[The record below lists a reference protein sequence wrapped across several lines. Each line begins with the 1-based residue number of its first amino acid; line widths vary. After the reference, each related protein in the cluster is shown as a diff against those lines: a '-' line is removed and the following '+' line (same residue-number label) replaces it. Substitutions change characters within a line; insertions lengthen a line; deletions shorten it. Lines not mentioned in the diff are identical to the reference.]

1 MNITKV
7 TDGIT
12 RITTNVENILF
23 EGFWDLPHG
32 VSLNSYII
40 KGEKTAIVDG
50 VLCYS
55 DLAQHFKEA
64 LDKMDV
70 QIETVDYLIINHM
83 EPDHSGWISTI
94 EKLKPEA
101 KILCS
106 QKSANLL
113 NAFFE
118 HTDNIQVVKEGDSVD
133 LGAGRVLQFI
143 DIPNVHWP
151 DTIATFDT
159 LSGTLFPCDAFGS
172 FGSVSAEGYDDL
184 LDDKTLDFYES
195 EALRYYA
202 NIIGAFS
209 LFVDKAVAKCRALP
223 IKIVAPGHGI
233 VWRKNPQR
241 VIDDY
246 ARYAG
251 YQKGP
256 CKKEATLLWG
266 SMYGMTRKAIDVVIE
281 EFEKA
286 KMTLH
291 IHNVS
296 EDTWSHMLASV
307 WQSQGVVLAMPTYEY
322 KMYPPMAA
330 VLEEICRKKA
340 QNRLAF
346 RLGSFGWSGG
356 AQKDLDEMMEKYRTG
371 WDFIEPVEFNGSAK
385 TDDIARIR
393 ESCQALIA
401 KINQTG
407 N

>member
-1 MNITKV
+1 MNITNV
-7 TDGIT
+7 TEGIT

-23 EGFWDLPHG
+23 EGFWDLPDG

-55 DLAQHFKEA
+55 DLADHFKKA
-64 LDKMDV
+64 LNEMDAT
-70 QIETVDYLIINHM
+70 IETVDYLIINHM

-106 QKSANLL
+106 QKSAALL
-113 NAFFE
+113 DAFFE
-118 HTDNIQVVKEGDSVD
+118 HTKNVEVVKEGDSVD

-159 LSGTLFPCDAFGS
+159 LSGTLFSCDAFGS
-172 FGSVSAEGYDDL
+172 YGNVRTDGYDDM

-202 NIIGAFS
+202 NIIAAFS

-223 IKIVAPGHGI
+223 INIIAPGHGI
-233 VWRKNPQR
+233 VWRKDPKR
-241 VIDDY
+241 IIDDY
-246 ARYAG
+246 ARYAS

-266 SMYGMTRKAIDVVIE
+266 SMYGMTGKAVDIIVE

-286 KMTLH
+286 NIPLH

-307 WQSQGVVLAMPTYEY
+307 WKSQGVVLAMPTYEY
-322 KMYPPMAA
+322 KM
-330 VLEEICRKKA
+330 
-340 QNRLAF
+340 
-346 RLGSFGWSGG
+346 
-356 AQKDLDEMMEKYRTG
+356 
-371 WDFIEPVEFNGSAK
+371 
-385 TDDIARIR
+385 
-393 ESCQALIA
+393 
-401 KINQTG
+401 
-407 N
+407 

>member
-1 MNITKV
+1 MNITNV
-7 TDGIT
+7 SEGIT

-55 DLAQHFKEA
+55 DLADHFKDA
-64 LDKMDV
+64 LNKMDV
-70 QIETVDYLIINHM
+70 SIENADYLIINHM

-101 KILCS
+101 RILCS

-113 NAFFE
+113 DAFFG
-118 HTDNIQVVKEGDSVD
+118 HTENIQVVKEGDSVD

-159 LSGTLFPCDAFGS
+159 LSGTLFSCDAFGS
-172 FGSVSAEGYDDL
+172 YGNVDADGYDDL
-184 LDDKTLDFYES
+184 LDDAKLDFYES

-202 NIIGAFS
+202 NIIAAFS
-209 LFVDKAVAKCRALP
+209 LFVEKAVEKCRALP
-223 IKIVAPGHGI
+223 IKVIAPGHGI
-233 VWRKNPQR
+233 VWRKDPNR
-241 VIDDY
+241 ILDDY

-266 SMYGMTRKAIDVVIE
+266 TMYGMTGKAVNSVVE
-281 EFEKA
+281 TFKDA
-286 KMTLH
+286 GMTLH

-296 EDTWSHMLASV
+296 ESTWSHVLASV
-307 WQSQGVVLAMPTYEY
+307 WQSQGVILAMPTYEY
-322 KMYPPMAA
+322 KMYPPMAS
-330 VLEEICRKKA
+330 VLEEVCRKKA
-340 QNRLAF
+340 QNRSAF
-346 RLGSFGWSGG
+346 RLGSYGWSGG
-356 AQKDLDEMMEKYRTG
+356 AQKDLDELMERYRTG
-371 WDFIEPVEFNGSAK
+371 WDFIEPVEFNGNASA
-385 TDDIARIR
+385 DEIARIQ
-393 ESCQALIA
+393 ESCKTLID
-401 KINQTG
+401 KINQIA

>member
-1 MNITKV
+1 MNITEV
-7 TDGIT
+7 TKGIT

-55 DLAQHFKEA
+55 DLTKHFADA
-64 LDKMDV
+64 LNKMDV
-70 QIETVDYLIINHM
+70 KIEEVDYLIINHM

-106 QKSANLL
+106 QKSAALL

-118 HTDNIQVVKEGDSVD
+118 HTENIQVVKEGDTVD

-151 DTIATFDT
+151 DTIGTFDT
-159 LSGTLFPCDAFGS
+159 LSGTLFSCDAFGAY
-172 FGSVSAEGYDDL
+172 GSVSSEGYDDL
-184 LDDKTLDFYES
+184 LDDKTLDYYEA

-202 NIIGAFS
+202 NIIAAFS
-209 LFVDKAVAKCRALP
+209 LFVDKAVAKCRQLP
-223 IKIVAPGHGI
+223 INIIAPGHGI
-233 VWRKNPQR
+233 VWRKDPKR
-241 VIDDY
+241 IIDDY
-246 ARYAG
+246 ARYAS

-266 SMYGMTRKAIDVVIE
+266 TMYNMTGKAVDIVVD
-281 EFEKA
+281 EFEEA
-286 KMTLH
+286 GIPLH

-307 WQSQGVVLAMPTYEY
+307 WKSQGVILAMPTYEY
-322 KMYPPMAA
+322 KMYPPMAS
-330 VLEEICRKKA
+330 VLEEICRKKV
-340 QNRLAF
+340 QNRDAF
-346 RLGSFGWSGG
+346 RLGSYGWSGG
-356 AQKDLDEMMEKYRTG
+356 AQKDLDEMMARYRTG
-371 WDFIEPVEFNGSAK
+371 WQFVEPAEFNGSAK
-385 TDDIARIR
+385 ADDIEKIR
-393 ESCQALIA
+393 AGCKALIE
-401 KINQTG
+401 KIKQSS
-407 N
+407 

>member
-1 MNITKV
+1 MNITNV

-55 DLAQHFKEA
+55 DLSEHFKEA
-64 LDKMDV
+64 LNKADV
-70 QIETVDYLIINHM
+70 TLETVDYLIINHM
-83 EPDHSGWISTI
+83 EPDHSGWISTL
-94 EKLKPEA
+94 EKLNPKA

-106 QKSANLL
+106 QKSAALL
-113 NAFFE
+113 DAFFE
-118 HTDNIQVVKEGDSVD
+118 HTKNIEIVKEGDTVD

-159 LSGTLFPCDAFGS
+159 LSGTLFSCDAFGS
-172 FGSVSAEGYDDL
+172 YGNVHADGYDDM
-184 LDDKTLDFYES
+184 LDEKALDFYES

-202 NIIGAFS
+202 NIIAAFS
-209 LFVDKAVAKCRALP
+209 LFVDKAVDKCRALP
-223 IKIVAPGHGI
+223 IKIIAPGHGI
-233 VWRKNPQR
+233 VWRKDPKR
-241 VIDDY
+241 IIDDY
-246 ARYAG
+246 ARYAS

-266 SMYGMTRKAIDVVIE
+266 TMYGMTGKAVSVIID
-281 EFEKA
+281 EFKKA
-286 KMTLH
+286 NIPLH

-307 WQSQGVVLAMPTYEY
+307 WKSQGVVLAMPTYEY

-340 QNRLAF
+340 LNRLAF
-346 RLGSFGWSGG
+346 RTGSYGWSGG
-356 AQKDLDEMMEKYRTG
+356 AQKDLEEMMTRYRTG
-371 WDFIEPVEFNGSAK
+371 WDFIEPVEFNGNAK
-385 TDDIARIR
+385 AADIESIR
-393 ESCQALIA
+393 KGCQSLIE

>member
-1 MNITKV
+1 MNITNV
-7 TDGIT
+7 SEGIT

-50 VLCYS
+50 VLCYN
-55 DLAQHFKEA
+55 DLADHFKDA
-64 LDKMDV
+64 LNKMDV
-70 QIETVDYLIINHM
+70 KIENVDYLIINHM

-94 EKLKPEA
+94 KKLKPEA

-106 QKSANLL
+106 QKSASLL
-113 NAFFE
+113 DAFFG
-118 HTDNIQVVKEGDSVD
+118 HTENIQVVKEGDTVD

-172 FGSVSAEGYDDL
+172 YGSVDADGYDDL
-184 LDDKTLDFYES
+184 LSDERLDFYES

-202 NIIGAFS
+202 NIIAAFS
-209 LFVDKAVAKCRALP
+209 LFVEKAVAKCNALP
-223 IKIVAPGHGI
+223 INIIAPGHGI
-233 VWRKNPQR
+233 VWRKDPKR
-241 VIDDY
+241 ILDDY

-256 CKKEATLLWG
+256 CKKEVTLLWG
-266 SMYGMTRKAIDVVIE
+266 TMYGMTGKAVNAVVE
-281 EFEKA
+281 TFKDA
-286 KMTLH
+286 GMTLH

-296 EDTWSHMLASV
+296 ESTWSHILASV

-322 KMYPPMAA
+322 KMYPPMAS
-330 VLEEICRKKA
+330 VLEEVCRKKA
-340 QNRLAF
+340 QNKLAF
-346 RLGSFGWSGG
+346 RLGSYGWSGG
-356 AQKDLDEMMEKYRTG
+356 AQKDLDELMERYHTG
-371 WDFIEPVEFNGSAK
+371 WRFIESVEFNGNANF
-385 TDDIARIR
+385 IAC
-393 ESCQALIA
+393 SFVFFL
-401 KINQTG
+401 
-407 N
+407 